1 MSSDRE
7 LLLDLL
13 GDAYKILLA
22 YGVERSSNMD
32 RVLLMDAIKLEL
44 EFGDRATVQP
54 NGVTGCICKG
64 NWCAIVKEMEP
75 WLDKKFTDQHG
86 QEWTFYGIVHGSD
99 DYYYGVARAGET
111 HLLSCVGALESYGYE
126 PVATDPTDAAP

>member
-13 GDAYKILLA
+13 GDAYRILLA

-44 EFGDRATVQP
+44 EHGGVLGGTAVQ
-54 NGVTGCICKG
+54 
-64 NWCAIVKEMEP
+64 
-75 WLDKKFTDQHG
+75 
-86 QEWTFYGIVHGSD
+86 
-99 DYYYGVARAGET
+99 
-111 HLLSCVGALESYGYE
+111 ESAE
-126 PVATDPTDAAP
+126 HE